1 MIGGKQTLSG
11 INSMLRVAVD
21 AVGAF
26 IEGKGAPYIEAL
38 VEVLVVVFF
47 GIFPFIVAVVRY
59 NMVNSASDAF
69 EFATIFNNSFSG
81 GQLYL
86 YAFSL
91 FGTLMWLSFFNWTIP
106 FYKSRI
112 LIAAIV
118 LVIGLLIVAMGGI
131 DPTFSTIKNKPIVEL
146 SHYCY
151 GICIILYLLLLL
163 ISKAEPPSVNE
174 TTESEAKSLI
184 NKARREIGNA

>member
-1 MIGGKQTLSG
+1 MSVTVEG
-11 INSMLRVAVD
+11 IRD
-21 AVGAF
+21 C
-26 IEGKGAPYIEAL
+26 IEGRAAPYLEAAA
-38 VEVLVVVFF
+38 EVTVVVLF

-59 NMVNSASDAF
+59 NVANNASDAF
-69 EFATIFNNSFSG
+69 EFAATFNESFSG

-106 FYKSRI
+106 YYKSRL
-112 LIAAIV
+112 LIAAVVI
-118 LVIGLLIVAMGGI
+118 VIGFLIVAMGGI
-131 DPTFSTIKNKPIVEL
+131 DPTFSTIKNKSVVKL
-146 SHYCY
+146 SQYCY

-174 TTESEAKSLI
+174 TTETEAKSLMDR
-184 NKARREIGNA
+184 ARKEIEK

>member
-1 MIGGKQTLSG
+1 MRG
-11 INSMLRVAVD
+11 AVE
-21 AVGAF
+21 AISAF
-26 IEGKGAPYIEAL
+26 IEGPAAPYLEA
-38 VEVLVVVFF
+38 VAEVVVVVFF
-47 GIFPFIVAVVRY
+47 GVFPFLVAVVRY
-59 NMVNSASDAF
+59 NMINNASDVF
-69 EFATIFNNSFSG
+69 EFSTTFNDSFSG

-112 LIAAIV
+112 FIAGVV

-131 DPTFSTIKNKPIVEL
+131 DPTFSTIKNKSIVKL

-151 GICIILYLLLLL
+151 GICIVLYLLLLL

-174 TTESEAKSLI
+174 TTEAQAKDLI
-184 NKARREIGNA
+184 NRARREIGNA

>member
-1 MIGGKQTLSG
+1 
-11 INSMLRVAVD
+11 MLRAIFESIGDFV
-21 AVGAF
+21 
-26 IEGKGAPYIEAL
+26 EGPAAPYLEAAA
-38 VEVLVVVFF
+38 EVAVVVFF

-59 NMVNSASDAF
+59 NMVNNASDAF
-69 EFATIFNNSFSG
+69 EFATTFNDSFSG

-112 LIAAIV
+112 FVAGIV
-118 LVIGLLIVAMGGI
+118 LIIGLLIVAMGGI
-131 DPTFSTIKNKPIVEL
+131 DPTFSTIKNKSIVKL

-151 GICIILYLLLLL
+151 AICIALYLILLL
-163 ISKAEPPSVNE
+163 ISKAQPPSVNE
-174 TTESEAKSLI
+174 TTETEAKSLI
-184 NKARREIGNA
+184 DKARREIGNA

>member
-1 MIGGKQTLSG
+1 MSRSAIETLEE
-11 INSMLRVAVD
+11 
-21 AVGAF
+21 F
-26 IEGKGAPYIEAL
+26 IEGRAAPYLEAL
-38 VEVLVVVFF
+38 AEVVVVVFF
-47 GIFPFIVAVVRY
+47 GILPFIVAVIRY
-59 NMVNSASDAF
+59 NVVNNVSDVF
-69 EFATIFNNSFSG
+69 EYTTTFNDSFSG

-118 LVIGLLIVAMGGI
+118 IVVGLLIVAMGGI
-131 DPTFSTIKNKPIVEL
+131 DPTFSTIKNKSVVKL

-151 GICIILYLLLLL
+151 AICIILYLLLLL

-174 TTESEAKSLI
+174 TTESEARSLM
-184 NKARREIGNA
+184 ARARKEIGND